1 VWISGREYGGGGGW
15 EGGYTYSSSQPPDPL
30 IGFAGERRGERVSFY
45 SLGNQGIH
53 HYQPPDEIYDIREGG
68 RERESQRGN
77 IYPTPKEKEEEERKK
92 RGELSTRVKE
102 KRAVCVYICMY
113 GCTTTLL
120 FLSLSFSPAIFF
132 SLPRVSFVSRRSL
145 IS

>member
-1 VWISGREYGGGGGW
+1 MEGGGGGW

-68 RERESQRGN
+68 RERERVREE
-77 IYPTPKEKEEEERKK
+77 IYIRPRKKKKKRKK

-102 KRAVCVYICMY
+102 KRAVCVYMY
-113 GCTTTLL
+113 VWMYYYST
-120 FLSLSFSPAIFF
+120 LSLSLFFPSNFFFSP
-132 SLPRVSFVSRRSL
+132 SCFVC
-145 IS
+145 